1 MKAAVFT
8 PADGAAV
15 EAPVTPVAETQE
27 AVAAFAPADTQEEA
41 QTPTEE

>member
-27 AVAAFAPADTQEEA
+27 AVEAFAPADTQEAPE
-41 QTPTEE
+41 TPTEE